1 MDSGIRQL
9 SLQERWEIDIKS
21 YENGAKTV
29 SSVPQCE
36 SCKNRVKGD
45 ALHCKVYHSERKPSF
60 VLFPQKE
67 CPSYA
72 NINPLSVTMEDV
84 RENRLYGGLFG
95 FCIGDILGV
104 PVEFSSRAE
113 RKADFVQEMRAYG
126 TYHQP
131 FGTWSDDTS
140 LTLCLIDAINNGYDL
155 YKVAD
160 NFMKFYKKGDFTPQ
174 GQVFDIGNSTRC
186 AINRMEAGEEPVMC
200 GGSSEGDNGN
210 GSLMRALPLAFYG
223 SGLGVDG
230 RVRMIEEVSA
240 LTHAHKRS
248 MLACVYYVQCAA
260 RLFAGDGKEE
270 ACRYAARFV
279 KEHCKAAYENE
290 FSHFQYILNNDI
302 QDLEE
307 TQIKSS
313 GYVIDSLE
321 AALWVFLKSGSY
333 QETVLRAV
341 NLGGD
346 TDTVAAT
353 AGGLAGTYYG
363 FKEIPDRWIQNIIRK
378 QDLYSMFRKFK
389 DIAIGKATP

>member
-160 NFMKFYKKGDFTPQ
+160 NFMKFYKKGAQ
-174 GQVFDIGNSTRC
+174 N
-186 AINRMEAGEEPVMC
+186 
-200 GGSSEGDNGN
+200 
-210 GSLMRALPLAFYG
+210 Y
-223 SGLGVDG
+223 
-230 RVRMIEEVSA
+230 
-240 LTHAHKRS
+240 
-248 MLACVYYVQCAA
+248 
-260 RLFAGDGKEE
+260 FA
-270 ACRYAARFV
+270 
-279 KEHCKAAYENE
+279 
-290 FSHFQYILNNDI
+290 
-302 QDLEE
+302 
-307 TQIKSS
+307 
-313 GYVIDSLE
+313 
-321 AALWVFLKSGSY
+321 
-333 QETVLRAV
+333 
-341 NLGGD
+341 
-346 TDTVAAT
+346 
-353 AGGLAGTYYG
+353 
-363 FKEIPDRWIQNIIRK
+363 
-378 QDLYSMFRKFK
+378 
-389 DIAIGKATP
+389 